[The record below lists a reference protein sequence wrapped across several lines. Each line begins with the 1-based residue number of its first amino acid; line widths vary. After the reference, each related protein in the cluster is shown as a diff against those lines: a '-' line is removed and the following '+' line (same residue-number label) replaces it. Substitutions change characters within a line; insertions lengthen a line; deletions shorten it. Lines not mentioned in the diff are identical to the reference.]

1 MIPASAASSLAESQ
15 SRAGSV
21 SLVLPSLL
29 IEDDTI
35 LDAEQYGDLVAIS
48 PAALAVGSEN
58 VNDLAILEFV
68 FPCPIGNRYAC
79 FEEVLS
85 DLFTATQFHGG
96 HFCLLLRWKTSG
108 KNGTR
113 MRAMSTESKQTE
125 SFGARIRAERLSLG
139 FSQAAFA
146 KELGIHRNTQGNYE
160 SSEREPDAAY
170 LAAAS
175 KAGVDI
181 GYVLRGERASLT
193 HQSLLHLV
201 GVIFDALLLTTP
213 SKKEFDQVCQL
224 AYEEHLAMWRGEGI
238 GEKADR
244 AAEAIIKKS
253 PLFLEESVL
262 TDVVERLEFVLESK
276 AIKLTPAAKA
286 RSILHLYLAT
296 KARDKPLD
304 LQTVA
309 DVINEN
315 C

>member
-21 SLVLPSLL
+21 RLVLPSLL

-35 LDAEQYGDLVAIS
+35 LDAEQHGDLVAVS
-48 PAALAVGSEN
+48 PTALAVVSEN

-85 DLFTATQFHGG
+85 DLLTATQFHGG
-96 HFCLLLRWKTSG
+96 HFCLLLRWKTLG

-113 MRAMSTESKQTE
+113 MSATSTAGTQME

-146 KELGIHRNTQGNYE
+146 KKLGIHRNTQGNYE
-160 SSEREPDAAY
+160 SGEREPDATY
-170 LAAAS
+170 LAAAA

-181 GYVLRGERASLT
+181 GYVLTGVRASGVHRALV
-193 HQSLLHLV
+193 HLV
-201 GVIFDALLLTTP
+201 GVIFTTLRLIP
-213 SKKEFDQVCQL
+213 YEKEFEKICQI
-224 AYEEHLAMWRGEGI
+224 AYEEDSAIWRGEAFREI
-238 GEKADR
+238 ADS
-244 AAEAIIKKS
+244 AAAAIIMKS
-253 PLFLEESVL
+253 PFFLEESL
-262 TDVVERLEFVLESK
+262 LIDLVERLEFVLESK

-309 DVINEN
+309 DVVNEN